1 MSGNKEN
8 CAAVSNEG
16 SSLKVPASPAAST
29 KHRHGEDAAEM
40 LSPKAQFSSKKSPIQ
55 VLSCRMEEQADSFK
69 ESDGLHKLGHDGKLG
84 QPSKAEMLQGAKQ
97 SVALDPNECLT
108 SIPDGT
114 IVALLKD
121 GVPFI
126 VKEPKVALRETGQ
139 AAPKEYVLSDDEEI
153 DIFSNAWTHLTVVRH
168 GNWYGFRAGVANGK
182 FLQVRKKGLNR
193 LCFFSAKF
201 GIWEQWE
208 LVPSDGGDDISKGGN
223 DDPVKVAMMF
233 RSRRLPSFV
242 LRVQVVLIP
251 EEYQEKS
258 MIMSGFE
265 ISESCPVTP
274 DRSSYG
280 TSTPASPALSLPDR
294 IQMHGGRR
302 PVPHASNAQ
311 QGHPMAA
318 MSGILIK
325 EWSSFVMKEV
335 RARQDVT
342 KTVATMRN
350 EFAEAVQRISEETEA
365 IRKEAEEANS
375 ELLNK
380 QIQSWQKRSAMRA
393 LLAAFKIWRGL
404 VDDRKAEVQYEQ
416 SVQAYS
422 KKQSAFQSWLK
433 YTMYLKHA
441 RKCAEEMSN
450 RKKNFMVATSFLAW
464 ASIAEDCRATDVT
477 LAERLAVYRRE
488 KRRQIA
494 IRVLHDWSSQA
505 KHLSI
510 LSYREEMM
518 RKKRQLK
525 TIANS
530 FRLWQGLYAQEKF
543 LRRNEALISSKRAGN
558 LLCKVFYGWK
568 QTQLEHALIRS
579 KLRKFATMRH
589 ERNMALAFFAWRDH
603 LLVEKALQKN
613 REKNN
618 TMLLQKT
625 LYVLHELAED
635 QKQLEKTANFLAR
648 KHILEMKQDFFAAW
662 KYSWERSKFI
672 ESKLSQIRQK
682 QELQLQHSAL
692 VVWFQTAA
700 KKRCLQQK
708 LCAYRAATSLR
719 SVGIA
724 FSNWRKIAIDARLKS
739 EYAEQMVEQ
748 KRTQFHKNILAEWRD
763 SALLDCS
770 FMEQTCIA
778 SGKQKSSRLKS
789 SAFQMWRNFTEYE
802 KEMTGLADVM
812 SNTIQRTQCR
822 IQLLGWLE
830 YSKKKRAMKVAEE
843 RIRAKCKR
851 SALSSVWISWRQHVA
866 DEFAKEAKI
875 KSCIR
880 SKRVLKDWFVNWY
893 WDAYEDEIR
902 STLKLLY
909 GTTEEVLGQLYDMYE
924 DMSPT
929 ELQPKASRTL
939 EVEDDAGQ
947 HVQPPGSDFGFRQV
961 RTSTDLAEEFTTPA
975 LIYDDVEEGNGI
987 RRSPRKEL
995 SFQ

>member
-16 SSLKVPASPAAST
+16 SSLKAAASPSEST
-29 KHRHGEDAAEM
+29 KQRPREDAAEM
-40 LSPKAQFSSKKSPIQ
+40 LSPKAQFSSRKSPSQ
-55 VLSCRMEEQADSFK
+55 VLSCRMEEQTNSLK
-69 ESDGLHKLGHDGKLG
+69 ESDALHKLGHDAKLG
-84 QPSKAEMLQGAKQ
+84 QPSTTEMLEGAKQ

-121 GVPFI
+121 GIPFT

-139 AAPKEYVLSDDEEI
+139 AAPKEYVLSDAEDI

-208 LVPSDGGDDISKGGN
+208 LVPPDDGSDNSNGSN
-223 DDPVKVAMMF
+223 EYPVKVAMTF

-258 MIMSGFE
+258 MITSGFE

-302 PVPHASNAQ
+302 PVPHSSNAQ

-375 ELLNK
+375 ELLKK
-380 QIQSWQKRSAMRA
+380 QIQSWRKRSTVRA
-393 LLAAFKIWRGL
+393 LLSAFKVWRGL

-422 KKQSAFQSWLK
+422 KKQSAFQSWLR

-450 RKKNFMVATSFLAW
+450 RRNSFVIASSFLAW
-464 ASIAEDCRATDVT
+464 SSIAEDRRAADVT
-477 LAERLAVYRRE
+477 LAERLEVYWME
-488 KRRQIA
+488 KRRQRA
-494 IRVLHDWSSQA
+494 IRLLHDWSSQA

-510 LSYREEMM
+510 LTYREEMI

-525 TIANS
+525 SIANS
-530 FRLWQGLYAQEKF
+530 FHLWQGLYTQEKF
-543 LRRNEALISSKRAGN
+543 LRRNEGLISSKVAGN
-558 LLCKVFYGWK
+558 LLCKAFYGWK
-568 QTQLEHALIRS
+568 QTQLEHALTRS

-589 ERNMALAFFAWRDH
+589 ERNMALAFFAWRDR

-613 REKNN
+613 RKKND
-618 TMLLQKT
+618 TVLLQKS
-625 LYVLHELAED
+625 LNALHELAED

-648 KHILEMKQDFFAAW
+648 KHTLEMKQDFFAAW
-662 KYSWERSKFI
+662 KYSWERSKNI

-692 VVWFQTAA
+692 VVWFQSAA

-708 LCAYRAATSLR
+708 MCAHRTAISLR
-719 SVGIA
+719 SVSII
-724 FSNWRKIAIDARLKS
+724 FSKWRKIAIDAQLKN
-739 EYAEQMVEQ
+739 ECADQMVEQ
-748 KRTQFHKNILAEWRD
+748 KQTQFYKNILAEWRD
-763 SALLDCS
+763 SALLDSS

-789 SAFQMWRNFTEYE
+789 SAFQMWRNITEYE

-812 SNTIQRTQCR
+812 SNTLQRTQCR
-822 IQLLGWLE
+822 VQLLGWLD
-830 YSKKKRAMKVAEE
+830 YAKKKRAMKVAEE

-851 SALSSVWISWRQHVA
+851 SALTSVWISWRQHVA
-866 DEFAKEAKI
+866 DEFAREAKI

-924 DMSPT
+924 EMSPT
-929 ELQPKASRTL
+929 ELQPKPSPTL
-939 EVEDDAGQ
+939 EKGDGARQ
-947 HVQPPGSDFGFRQV
+947 HVQPPGSEFGFGQV
-961 RTSTDLAEEFTTPA
+961 KTSGDLAEEFTTPA